1 MCYFT
6 FAMLATKKLLWIG
19 LVCPLFYLRFMHK
32 SAHTFQGQTGHT
44 VTFKCT
50 EGNASLI
57 AY

>member
-1 MCYFT
+1 
-6 FAMLATKKLLWIG
+6 MLATKKLLWIG

-44 VTFKCT
+44 VTFKCA